1 MPVWKKNPLTFVMIC
16 ISLIGAG
23 SAVNCAMP
31 DRDDH
36 NVPMNTHAGYN
47 IEKGQSMRV
56 LWTVSGYKRGPNAL
70 SQKEDADAMIFKPLD
85 MDDSSITFDGN
96 TCKNVAFKR
105 ERQQLETYLMS
116 RFAITPQLLDM
127 VNEEVEVVK
136 TSCSLPGFSEY
147 LRLSDRRLVIVIN
160 GIFFFLEPVL
170 Y

>member
-1 MPVWKKNPLTFVMIC
+1 
-16 ISLIGAG
+16 
-23 SAVNCAMP
+23 
-31 DRDDH
+31 
-36 NVPMNTHAGYN
+36 
-47 IEKGQSMRV
+47 
-56 LWTVSGYKRGPNAL
+56 
-70 SQKEDADAMIFKPLD
+70 MIFKPLD

-116 RFAITPQLLDM
+116 RYAITPQLLDM